1 MGDTVASIAEH
12 QIAKSS
18 QQINQDGRDE
28 VKSSSQETPQI
39 SLRHELKKA
48 LSTLLSKAKVAADI
62 VGSSC
67 RDCRDANLLAGPG
80 LVASPI
86 SMALERA
93 QPAILRRELLHQPA
107 SMAVARA
114 NIFAKPL
121 G

>member
-1 MGDTVASIAEH
+1 
-12 QIAKSS
+12 
-18 QQINQDGRDE
+18 
-28 VKSSSQETPQI
+28 
-39 SLRHELKKA
+39 

-67 RDCRDANLLAGPG
+67 RDCRGANLLAGPG

-86 SMALERA
+86 RMALERA

-107 SMAVARA
+107 LMAVARA